1 MKKGKFCT
9 NCERWKELT
18 EFHRDK
24 YTRDGYTYHCKQ
36 CRNDYHQD
44 YRVKTNYEK
53 DREWKHEVR
62 SSESYRKMEYKKHTE
77 YTRKNSKK
85 FADYMKKRRLEET
98 PEEKKIRL
106 DKMRVK
112 GRKYK
117 YKAKIE
123 KILTL

>member
-1 MKKGKFCT
+1 
-9 NCERWKELT
+9 
-18 EFHRDK
+18 
-24 YTRDGYTYHCKQ
+24 
-36 CRNDYHQD
+36 
-44 YRVKTNYEK
+44 
-53 DREWKHEVR
+53 
-62 SSESYRKMEYKKHTE
+62 MEYKKHTE

-117 YKAKIE
+117 YKAKVE